1 MRQLFSSLSDGM
13 QRTLSLRQISPTEIV
28 PGLTLIIVFCRTSYS
43 ETLPPSHLHHRITHQ
58 DDLMGQFQ
66 PARLP
71 DDEWGISRSNS
82 FSEVMDKVFMTP
94 KLYLL

>member
-43 ETLPPSHLHHRITHQ
+43 E
-58 DDLMGQFQ
+58 

-82 FSEVMDKVFMTP
+82 FSEVMDKACQLPGQEEILNELSF
-94 KLYLL
+94 